1 MKLIINALFPL
12 FELSRANKTLKKKID
27 NYKPTQE
34 NIKCYSAIRRREK
47 NNYFDNLDKKYKETF
62 NTKNR
67 LEDKAKTNVIGL
79 TIAITLISGASGIIT
94 TINSKF
100 PISFIQWISF
110 FILLISVIYLIIA
123 GIVAV
128 KVLCDQNQMFFIS
141 ADALTKKDL
150 DGFLEYNECTTKN
163 EYFNIIRNNL
173 IFSSYACIRNSL
185 ICMVA
190 ILVLCTIPLHTLV
203 SDKIDKVSISN
214 DYKFVY
220 SSEIVSK
227 EENVDFS
234 NIENLIVK
242 DINNREDIQDE
253 ICFVSFDD
261 KLVIK
266 YFIEDGMVTVLTV
279 DIIS

>member
-100 PISFIQWISF
+100 PISFVQWISF

-203 SDKIDKVSISN
+203 SDKIDKVSVSN

-234 NIENLIVK
+234 NIQNLIVK
-242 DINNREDIQDE
+242 DIHNREDIEDQ
-253 ICFVSFDD
+253 ICFVSLDD

-266 YFIEDGMVTVLTV
+266 YFIEDKRVTVLTV
-279 DIIS
+279 DIIT

>member
-1 MKLIINALFPL
+1 MKLIINALFP
-12 FELSRANKTLKKKID
+12 FIELLRANKILKKKID
-27 NYKPTQE
+27 DYKPTRE

-100 PISFIQWISF
+100 PISFVQWISF

-123 GIVAV
+123 GIFAV
-128 KVLCDQNQMFFIS
+128 KVFCDQTQMFFIS

-150 DGFLEYNECTTKN
+150 DGFLEYNECTIKN

-173 IFSSYACIRNSL
+173 IFSSYACIRNSI

-190 ILVLCTIPLHTLV
+190 ILVLCTIPSHTFV
-203 SDKIDKVSISN
+203 SDKIDNISISN

-227 EENVDFS
+227 AENIDFS

-242 DINNREDIQDE
+242 DIHNREDIEDE
-253 ICFVSFDD
+253 ICFVSLDD

-266 YFIEDGMVTVLTV
+266 YFIEDKKVTVLAV
-279 DIIS
+279 DIIT